1 MKIPAKKGHDEIRV
15 TFPPSG
21 HVNHPEERM
30 YSDRSDIK
38 DTPRNEHEAK
48 KAEKAAKVYEYFEFE
63 E

>member
-38 DTPRNEHEAK
+38 DAPHNKE
-48 KAEKAAKVYEYFEFE
+48 
-63 E
+63 